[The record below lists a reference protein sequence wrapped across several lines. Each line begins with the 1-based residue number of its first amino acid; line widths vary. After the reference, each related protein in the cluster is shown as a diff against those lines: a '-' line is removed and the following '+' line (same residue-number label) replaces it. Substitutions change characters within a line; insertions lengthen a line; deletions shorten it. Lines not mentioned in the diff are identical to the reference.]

1 MDGRFLDCVLIFL
14 FRLMFFVNVIFP
26 LFLERAITPFSLLPF
41 TFFQVNVL
49 LTPFSL
55 LNLTLNLFRNL
66 PPPDLSLFISLRW
79 DAKNLFTLGISVKG
93 RWLRSCF
100 FFTISLS
107 FPLRGS
113 ILKISCFS
121 LIRMTN
127 VLSFPRYPTPL
138 AIRIL
143 AFTHASHLAILIG
156 RQRLEV

>member
-1 MDGRFLDCVLIFL
+1 MDGRFLDCVLIFP
-14 FRLMFFVNVIFP
+14 FRLMFPVNVIFP
-26 LFLERAITPFSLLPF
+26 LFSRASDNPPFSLLPF

-79 DAKNLFTLGISVKG
+79 DAKNLFTQGISVKG

-107 FPLRGS
+107 FSPSSGFYSQDL
-113 ILKISCFS
+113 LF
-121 LIRMTN
+121 
-127 VLSFPRYPTPL
+127 LSY
-138 AIRIL
+138 
-143 AFTHASHLAILIG
+143 
-156 RQRLEV
+156 QND